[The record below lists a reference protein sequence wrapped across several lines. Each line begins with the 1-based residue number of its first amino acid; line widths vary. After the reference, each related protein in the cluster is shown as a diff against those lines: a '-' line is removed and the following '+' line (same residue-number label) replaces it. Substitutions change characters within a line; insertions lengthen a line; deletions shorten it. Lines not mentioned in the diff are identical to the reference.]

1 MSMDEAARG
10 VGVAAAFQP
19 IVALDNERVVG
30 FEALARWPELPGI
43 GPQEVFDHS
52 RSIGTSEHLDARCIE
67 VAAERALHSAWPE
80 DTVLSLNW
88 EPASRPRAI
97 ASGHP
102 LLRAKERFS
111 VMFEITERGLLDHP
125 RALLETV
132 EALRGQGFL
141 IALDDVGASPD
152 SSALL
157 DIIAPD
163 VIKLDL
169 TLVQSQPDYRQAQT
183 LSSVIAHHERTGAM
197 ILAEGIETEAHLEQ
211 ALALGAD
218 LGQGYLFGRP
228 GEDNHRA
235 SAESWNLERPTPR
248 PETATTSPF
257 SLIKDHHRVR
267 TARKATVIALS
278 QHIEIQASRAADPPI
293 ILTALQRS
301 EFLTPGTFR
310 RYVDLAGQSP
320 LVAIFGLQIPPGL
333 DADIRGVPLAPDD
346 PLCDEWT
353 VVALGPHTAAALIAR
368 ESRQAHEDTDGD
380 RRFDFVITYDRTLVT
395 EAARSLL
402 SRVE

>member
-1 MSMDEAARG
+1 MDQAARG

-19 IVALDNERVVG
+19 IVALEDERVVG
-30 FEALARWPELPGI
+30 YEALARWPQLEGV
-43 GPQEVFDHS
+43 GPNEVFTHS
-52 RSIGTSEHLDARCIE
+52 RSIGTAERLDAQCIE
-67 VAAERALHSAWPE
+67 VATAQALSLEWPR
-80 DTVLSLNW
+80 DTVLSLNC
-88 EPASRPRAI
+88 EPASRPEAFT
-97 ASGHP
+97 SGDP
-102 LLRAKERFS
+102 LARAKERFS

-125 RALLETV
+125 SALLEKV
-132 EALRGQGFL
+132 DALRGQGFL
-141 IALDDVGASPD
+141 IALDDVGISPD

-169 TLVQSQPDYRQAQT
+169 TLAQSQPDYQQAQT

-197 ILAEGIETEAHLEQ
+197 ILAEGIETETHLEQ

-228 GEDNHRA
+228 GDADGHVA
-235 SAESWNLERPTPR
+235 GGSWPLGRPAPR
-248 PETATTSPF
+248 PEIGFASPF
-257 SLIKDHHRVR
+257 SLIGDHHRVR

-278 QHIEIQASRAADPPI
+278 QHLEIQASRAADPPI
-293 ILTALQRS
+293 MLTALQRS

-310 RYVDLAGQSP
+310 RYVDMAARSP
-320 LVAIFGLQIPPGL
+320 LVAIFGLQVPPGL
-333 DADIRGVPLAPDD
+333 DAGIRGVPLSADD

-368 ESRQAHEDTDGD
+368 ENPQAQADAADARIQTGRHLQAEDGD
-380 RRFDFVITYDRTLVT
+380 QG
-395 EAARSLL
+395 
-402 SRVE
+402 